1 MQETPVQAHRDAS
14 SGLEATEAPP
24 RKPRV
29 LLVAEAANPEMV
41 SVPLVGWSSAMAL
54 AKVADVHLVTQVRNR
69 AAILRYGLVED
80 VDFTTID
87 TEAVAIFLMKVSR
100 TLKMGWTL
108 GTALSSIAQP
118 YFEHLVWKKFKSRI
132 RAGEFDIVHRTIPLT
147 PTAPSLLASRCR
159 RAGVPFILGPLN
171 GGLPWPKGFDHVR
184 RQEREWLS
192 YVRSFYKL
200 LPGYHSTRRDASAII
215 AGSRDVIEQ
224 MPAKYINKCVYVPE
238 NAIDMSRFVTR
249 RTRLATRPIRGVFIG
264 RLVPYKGAGMVLN
277 AAVDLIRDGSLRLDI
292 IGDGPEMAELK
303 QIVEREGIGEGVTFL
318 GWVEHTQIADHL
330 VNSDLFIFPSIRE
343 FGGGAVLE
351 AMAVGVVPVIV
362 DYGGPPELATE
373 ETAYLIPMGNR
384 SKIIER
390 LREVLTAI
398 AKDPTQIEEKS
409 RAAIRRIER
418 FFTWDAKAEQIS
430 GIYQWVL
437 GQRPTKPDYS
447 IPLGD

>member
-1 MQETPVQAHRDAS
+1 MPESPVQADRDATR
-14 SGLEATEAPP
+14 GLEVPEAPT

-41 SVPLVGWSSAMAL
+41 SVPLIGWSLARAL
-54 AKVADVHLVTQVRNR
+54 ARVADVHLVTQVRNR
-69 AAILRYGLVED
+69 DALVRHGLVED
-80 VDFTTID
+80 VDFTSID
-87 TEAVAIFLMKVSR
+87 TEALSTFLLKVGG

-108 GTALSSIAQP
+108 GTALNSITYP
-118 YFEHLVWKKFKSRI
+118 YFEHLVWDKFKSRI
-132 RAGEFDIVHRTIPLT
+132 RAGEFDLVHRTVPLS
-147 PTAPSLLASRCR
+147 PTSPSLLASRCR
-159 RAGVPFILGPLN
+159 RAGVPFVLGPLN

-184 RQEREWLS
+184 RQEKEWLS

-215 AGSRDVIEQ
+215 AGARDVLQQ
-224 MPAKYINKCVYVPE
+224 MPAKYVDKCVYVPE
-238 NAIDMSRFVTR
+238 NAIEVDRFVTR
-249 RTRLATRPIRGVFIG
+249 RTRRATHPIRGVFIG
-264 RLVPYKGAGMVLN
+264 RLVPYKGAGMVLE
-277 AAVDLIRDGSLRLDI
+277 AAAALIRDGQLRLDI

-303 QIVEREGIGEGVTFL
+303 QVVEREGIGAGVSFL
-318 GWVEHTQIADHL
+318 GWIEHKFIADHL

-362 DYGGPPELATE
+362 DYGGPAELANE
-373 ETAYLIPMGNR
+373 ETGYLIPMGNR
-384 SKIIER
+384 SKIVEQ

-398 AKDPTQIEEKS
+398 AQDPSQIEAKS
-409 RAAIRRIER
+409 QASIRRIER

-447 IPLGD
+447 MPLGD